1 MCVYPG
7 VAFSGD
13 GFILCM
19 KMIGM
24 IYKSAFW
31 SAISLTIFFGL
42 CFSIVTANA
51 QETTTELSERE
62 QERILNLG
70 ANVTNR
76 MEAMV
81 FRLTDINDRIL
92 KASRNITEYPEAVR
106 YIEGQTGHALSL
118 LTNANSILKDADAR
132 MQNVVSSGDPVAT
145 WRKIRPSFLEVKGL
159 LRDSRDE
166 LFSAALTLKD
176 PASYVTDTNET
187 APEISASTT
196 ATTTVTTNAS
206 STSN

>member
-176 PASYVTDTNET
+176 PASYVTDTDET
-187 APEISASTT
+187 VPEISASTT